1 MLGWWNGRH
10 VALKMRWPNGRA
22 SSSLAPS
29 TNMKTKRT
37 EVIILLLILI
47 VFGILSVYVMSV
59 QASPVKNSHFTQV
72 KIDTI
77 IPQPVINDVKGKKVL
92 FIGDSHTAADYGWQ
106 HQLCKKTKMTYLNT
120 AVGGKQTAWMLQ
132 EAKLKISEYFD
143 YCFIYGGANDMAG
156 NRPPIK
162 SVKNI
167 QAIVNICH
175 KFAVTPIVITG
186 FDPMTCI
193 NVGGRNAYIG
203 YPQRYSK
210 FQQLLVDSI
219 HGATVV
225 QTHCISRTDCGDFLC
240 HMTSSGHKK
249 MANCIIDK
257 LKLKT
262 YENSSPTKKR

>member
-29 TNMKTKRT
+29 TNMKNKRAD
-37 EVIILLLILI
+37 VIILAIVLIIFGLLS
-47 VFGILSVYVMSV
+47 FYVISV
-59 QASPVKNSHFTQV
+59 QASTVKHSFPNTV

-132 EAKLKISEYFD
+132 EAKLKVNEYFD

-175 KFAVTPIVITG
+175 NFGVTPIVITG

-225 QTHCISRTDCGDFLC
+225 QTHCISRADCGDFLC

-249 MANCIIDK
+249 MALCIIDK
-257 LKLKT
+257 LNLKT
-262 YENSSPTKKR
+262 YENLSSTKKH

>member
-1 MLGWWNGRH
+1 MGSN
-10 VALKMRWPNGRA
+10 ARA
-22 SSSLAPS
+22 GSIPASS
-29 TNMKTKRT
+29 TNMKTKHT
-37 EVIILLLILI
+37 DVIILLI
-47 VFGILSVYVMSV
+47 VCIIFGILSVYVMSV
-59 QASPVKNSHFTQV
+59 QASPSDPLAWGSHFVHT
-72 KIDTI
+72 KTDTTPI
-77 IPQPVINDVKGKKVL
+77 NPQPVINDVKGKKVL
-92 FIGDSHTAADYGWQ
+92 FIGDSHTSADYGWQ

-132 EAKLKISEYFD
+132 EAKLKINEYFD

-186 FDPMTCI
+186 FDPVTCV
-193 NVGGRNAYIG
+193 NVTGRDVYAG
-203 YPQRYSK
+203 YPQRYAK

-240 HMTSSGHKK
+240 HMTSSGHRK
-249 MANCIIDK
+249 MALCIIDK

-262 YENSSPTKKR
+262 YENSSSTKKR

>member
-1 MLGWWNGRH
+1 MGSN
-10 VALKMRWPNGRA
+10 ARA
-22 SSSLAPS
+22 GSIPASS

-37 EVIILLLILI
+37 EIIILLLVLI

-186 FDPMTCI
+186 FDPVTCI
-193 NVGGRNAYIG
+193 NVTGRNAYTG
-203 YPQRYSK
+203 YPQRYAK

-249 MANCIIDK
+249 MALCIIDK

-262 YENSSPTKKR
+262 YENSSSTKKR